1 MAGSA
6 CASGHQ
12 RNGRGLSEPVGGV
25 LAQVGVDGLIPDRD
39 VTLKMA
45 RKDLQ
50 ARNRLP
56 SALLPACSSLS
67 KMHEDSLT
75 EILTRHRPM
84 QTIAAPLCSRVS
96 ALVRR
101 LMEQAAQ
108 EVHSVEVVGGGSRV
122 PCVAAAVQEGAG
134 QALSRT
140 LDSSSALCQGAS
152 LLAALRNPDAAQHGT
167 VPAVAA
173 EPLPEEAGGSGME
186 ASALVAVLAER
197 GRVDRVQLEQ
207 ALVEAEVNRLEGLI
221 SETRRELSDGTL
233 RPKPLDPVPLGY
245 PTGARRLTTRL

>member
-1 MAGSA
+1 MRSA
-6 CASGHQ
+6 
-12 RNGRGLSEPVGGV
+12 R
-25 LAQVGVDGLIPDRD
+25 
-39 VTLKMA
+39 
-45 RKDLQ
+45 
-50 ARNRLP
+50 
-56 SALLPACSSLS
+56 
-67 KMHEDSLT
+67 
-75 EILTRHRPM
+75 
-84 QTIAAPLCSRVS
+84 
-96 ALVRR
+96 
-101 LMEQAAQ
+101 
-108 EVHSVEVVGGGSRV
+108 
-122 PCVAAAVQEGAG
+122 
-134 QALSRT
+134 
-140 LDSSSALCQGAS
+140 GAS

-245 PTGARRLTTRL
+245 PHWSTPSHHKTLSVIGGLAAQTSRGR